1 MRSAR
6 CSKVRLCWYTSH
18 EPYPMMPTAISATTA
33 NVRIGIQLRPWLT
46 LTGAIGRRG
55 PLPVAGRAD
64 LAFADVAPAFAGA
77 VPAFPAVP
85 FEREDAVRVGFE
97 RGAGLSSASVE
108 STLAESA
115 STDAESESTG
125 ASG

>member
-18 EPYPMMPTAISATTA
+18 EPYPMMPA
-33 NVRIGIQLRPWLT
+33 
-46 LTGAIGRRG
+46 AIGRRG
-55 PLPVAGRAD
+55 PLPAADLVAGRALVPVAGRAD